1 MNHFHNILVG
11 VDLGTGVQSLSGA
24 LSAANAEAVERA
36 LVLAESCHARLCFVS
51 VLDAHDTTQRLVH
64 DVRGDASNV
73 FDEAHALLGQFVERA
88 KQRGITAE
96 ARVLM
101 GKTWLKLIRE
111 VLKCHHDLVIVGTRH
126 EGAVDRVLFGSTAMK
141 LLRKCPCPVWV
152 TKPSDGL
159 PLSSVLVAHDL
170 HAVGRHALDLG
181 VALAKCY
188 DLQLFVVH
196 AIEQLPLGDPT
207 GYGITPV
214 EAKELHHDARERI
227 LVEVGGAELQRPP
240 EIRVVSGSP
249 EPAITELIKQ
259 ESIDLLIMGTIGRA
273 GIRGVLTGNTAERL
287 LPRLPCSMLA
297 VKPDEF
303 QCPVESE

>member
-11 VDLGTGVQSLSGA
+11 IDLGTGGQSLSGA
-24 LSAANAEAVERA
+24 LSAANGEAVERGLA
-36 LVLAESCHARLCFVS
+36 VAESCQAQLCFVS

-64 DVRGDASNV
+64 DVRSDVSNI

-88 KQRGITAE
+88 KQRGIAAE
-96 ARVLM
+96 ARVLI
-101 GKTWLKLIRE
+101 GKSWIKLIRE
-111 VLKCHHDLVIVGTRH
+111 VLKFHYDLVIVGTRH
-126 EGAVDRVLFGSTAMK
+126 EGTMDRILFGSTAMK

-159 PLSSVLVAHDL
+159 PMTSVLVAHDMG
-170 HAVGRHALDLG
+170 AVGRHALRLG
-181 VALAKCY
+181 ITFSKTS

-207 GYGITPV
+207 GFGVTPS
-214 EAKELHHDARERI
+214 EAHELHHAARERI
-227 LVEVGGAELQRPP
+227 LVELGDAELQRPP
-240 EIRVVSGSP
+240 EIRVISGRP
-249 EPAITELIKQ
+249 EPAIMELIEQ

-273 GIRGVLTGNTAERL
+273 GIRGVLMGNTAERL
-287 LPRLPCSMLA
+287 LPRLQCSMLA

-303 QCPVESE
+303 ECPVDPE